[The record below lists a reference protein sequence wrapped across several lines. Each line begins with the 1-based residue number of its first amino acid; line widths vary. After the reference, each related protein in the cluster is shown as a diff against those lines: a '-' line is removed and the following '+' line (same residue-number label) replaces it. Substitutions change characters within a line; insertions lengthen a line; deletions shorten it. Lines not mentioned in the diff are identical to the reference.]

1 MWKKDRILW
10 FASAKAKDL
19 GVVLKNEG
27 IKGISKMKKAE
38 KGENEE
44 LEYQIKI
51 ATMKLNALGIPV
63 EELHG

>member
-1 MWKKDRILW
+1 MDEMTLDELKQISIDNYVNLLRI
-10 FASAKAKDL
+10 
-19 GVVLKNEG
+19 
-27 IKGISKMKKAE
+27 KKAE

-44 LEYQIKI
+44 LKYQIKI

>member
-1 MWKKDRILW
+1 MTLDELKQISIDNYVNLLRI
-10 FASAKAKDL
+10 
-19 GVVLKNEG
+19 
-27 IKGISKMKKAE
+27 KKAE